1 VRVLAFA
8 LCAVLLWGLTVVYL
22 EGTYRQQCA
31 GDVDVD
37 EVSVGRGKDGIL
49 ADTAPHTGEGRHPAD
64 RKHEGTMMKHEFQ
77 EFEGLGVGVTLIAVI
92 VGSAVGVVLAVLFGL
107 TVLPWLTAV
116 LLAWGL
122 S

>member
-1 VRVLAFA
+1 
-8 LCAVLLWGLTVVYL
+8 
-22 EGTYRQQCA
+22 
-31 GDVDVD
+31 
-37 EVSVGRGKDGIL
+37 
-49 ADTAPHTGEGRHPAD
+49 
-64 RKHEGTMMKHEFQ
+64 MKHEFQ
-77 EFEGLGVGVTLIAVI
+77 AFSGLGAGVTLIAVI

>member
-1 VRVLAFA
+1 
-8 LCAVLLWGLTVVYL
+8 
-22 EGTYRQQCA
+22 
-31 GDVDVD
+31 
-37 EVSVGRGKDGIL
+37 
-49 ADTAPHTGEGRHPAD
+49 
-64 RKHEGTMMKHEFQ
+64 MMKHEFQ
-77 EFEGLGVGVTLIAVI
+77 EFEGLGAGVTLIAVI